1 MSTFEFRGVQ
11 RVASTYYRPVTRL
24 DQPPQEDQHQRGQN
38 GFGVRKPSVRGYPV
52 PMSRA
57 EGRVSAPRQPTPNYR
72 PAPLRRTFLV
82 VLIVVLLGV
91 IAAVSAGYRLL
102 PPEVDRTLVPGSEV
116 NSPARAKE
124 DADGPPAHPKLVRRA
139 LGPLIANGSSN
150 VDTTAKVE
158 VISSSSSSSLP
169 TSSKAPSPTAEP
181 SKPAPVTSTVPA
193 TTIESVELTS
203 SVGRSLPTKVAP
215 VPPLPSESDEEAITF
230 TRSFKIPDDPND
242 WATEGDWTLTT
253 EGPAPTTTATDS
265 PFIGGN
271 SDFANEGTW
280 TETVTLPVAGAPR
293 PTGSN
298 GAPGIPHEHHADQP
312 SSPKADDAG
321 RSGNRDP
328 AEQPTPKETTTITT
342 EAVETISQVV
352 KPVTRLTTLNNV
364 VSEVTRITSAP
375 GSLSTF
381 VEAITN
387 NGVVGAVTR
396 TTSAP
401 GSLETIVEPTTLN
414 GVVSSRVEETTSAVV
429 RTFTQVQTVE
439 VNVVVSTFTN
449 SRGIATATSTVTSY
463 SSPTESPQP
472 QTIIKVYS
480 ISKGQYFVGFFLPP
494 LLSGLISIPIR
505 MIDLSAKQLQP
516 WHELTRADGASAPH
530 SLCLKFDGL
539 WGIWTGIRALGR
551 GQPLTFLT
559 TILTI
564 CSLLLVPIS
573 SEAISPKLHG
583 ACSVRDFKGCA
594 MTLGVF
600 LGPARAMIAILVLMV
615 VLLIAIFVILRRWQS
630 GVPTN
635 PWTLAGVSSLSTN
648 RDVRALFAALP
659 TGRKGERVERSE
671 IIRALDGKTFKL
683 GYFINQH
690 GVPEYGITVH
700 ETYPGRPYLIKS
712 FTSLSSFSDSDG
724 PPRPKS
730 NNEKH
735 HLPFL
740 MLSFTSR
747 ISFLLLVTG
756 VMAVTLYYNNTG
768 GDTPFERFMGTQNLG
783 VRAMFTLVGVAI
795 TLFWCSFFTGLS
807 LLGPFRKLSH
817 GPQPASRTILAAPS
831 MTAFTGIYA
840 AFQQR
845 DWFLVL
851 VAFTAILSEFMPLL
865 LNNVPFK
872 VTQTWVAHLVCTWL
886 AIAILS
892 IMWVVVVVSFFI
904 KWPHMPADPSTI
916 AGTMFY
922 VFDSRMLW
930 SMEGVSVLD
939 KEDRDRRV
947 GELGMK
953 FQFGTMM
960 GLSGRKRTGVDAI
973 HDQT

>member
-24 DQPPQEDQHQRGQN
+24 DQTPEEEDQYQRGQN
-38 GFGVRKPSVRGYPV
+38 GFGSVRKPSVRGYPLR
-52 PMSRA
+52 MSRA
-57 EGRVSAPRQPTPNYR
+57 EGRYSAPRQPTPNYR
-72 PAPLRRTFLV
+72 PAPLRKTFLV
-82 VLIVVLLGV
+82 VLIVVILGV
-91 IAAVSAGYRLL
+91 IAAVGAGYRLL

-116 NSPARAKE
+116 NSPARAK
-124 DADGPPAHPKLVRRA
+124 DDTDVPRAHGKLVRRA
-139 LGPLIANGSSN
+139 LGPMNVNGSSN
-150 VDTTAKVE
+150 VDSTNRADVVTP
-158 VISSSSSSSLP
+158 ISPL
-169 TSSKAPSPTAEP
+169 TSSKPPSPTPEASPAPSP
-181 SKPAPVTSTVPA
+181 VTKNVPA
-193 TTIESVELTS
+193 QTTGPVEIPSSALESLATSNPATSLSIES
-203 SVGRSLPTKVAP
+203 GAAF
-215 VPPLPSESDEEAITF
+215 SDDIPF
-230 TRSFKIPDDPND
+230 TRSFKIPDDPDN
-242 WATEGDWTLTT
+242 WATEGEWTITT
-253 EGPAPTTTATDS
+253 PLPPPTTTSNMGD
-265 PFIGGN
+265 PFIGDQ

-280 TETVTLPVAGAPR
+280 TETVTLPNFKE
-293 PTGSN
+293 T
-298 GAPGIPHEHHADQP
+298 GAPGPPRGHHANPP
-312 SSPKADDAG
+312 S
-321 RSGNRDP
+321 DP
-328 AEQPTPKETTTITT
+328 AGDSTGSGTETGNQNSDESVNQTPAEGGEDRVPAEQQPTPKETTTITT
-342 EAVETISQVV
+342 VSMETISEVV
-352 KPVTRLTTLNNV
+352 RPVTVLTTLNNV
-364 VSEVTRITSAP
+364 VSEVTR
-375 GSLSTF
+375 
-381 VEAITN
+381 
-387 NGVVGAVTR
+387 
-396 TTSAP
+396 TTSSNGA
-401 GSLETIVEPTTLN
+401 LTTIVESTTLN
-414 GVVSSRVEETTSAVV
+414 GIVSSHVEQITSAVV
-429 RTFTQVQTVE
+429 KTYTQVQTVE
-439 VNVVVSTFTN
+439 VNLVVSTFTN
-449 SRGIATATSTVTSY
+449 SHGVATATSTVTSY
-463 SSPTESPQP
+463 STPTISPEPQ
-472 QTIIKVYS
+472 IITKVYS

-516 WHELTRADGASAPH
+516 WHELTQADGASAPH

-539 WGIWTGIRALGR
+539 WGIWTGMRALGR

-564 CSLLLVPIS
+564 CSLLLVPLS

-600 LGPARAMIAILVLMV
+600 LGPARGMIAVLVLMV
-615 VLLIAIFVILRRWQS
+615 VLLIAILLILRRWQS

-635 PWTLAGVSSLSTN
+635 PWSLAAVASLSTN
-648 RDVRALFAALP
+648 KDIRALFNALP

-671 IIRALDGKTFKL
+671 IIRALDGKIFKL

-690 GVPEYGITVH
+690 GVPEYGITIVD
-700 ETYPGRPYLIKS
+700 TRQGRPYLMKS
-712 FTSLSSFSDSDG
+712 VTSLSLSSDSDG
-724 PPRPKS
+724 GSGRPKP

-747 ISFLLLVTG
+747 ITFLLLITG

-807 LLGPFRKLSH
+807 LLGPFRQLSH
-817 GPQPASRTILAAPS
+817 GPQPADRTILAAPS

-872 VTQTWVAHLVCTWL
+872 VTQTWLAHLVCTWM
-886 AIAILS
+886 AITILS
-892 IMWVVVVVSFFI
+892 IMWIVVVLSFFI

-930 SMEGVSVLD
+930 SMEGMSVLD
-939 KEDRDRRV
+939 KEDRDQRV
-947 GELGMK
+947 GELRMK

-960 GLSGRKRTGVDAI
+960 GLSGRKRTGVDAV
-973 HDQT
+973 HDQTI